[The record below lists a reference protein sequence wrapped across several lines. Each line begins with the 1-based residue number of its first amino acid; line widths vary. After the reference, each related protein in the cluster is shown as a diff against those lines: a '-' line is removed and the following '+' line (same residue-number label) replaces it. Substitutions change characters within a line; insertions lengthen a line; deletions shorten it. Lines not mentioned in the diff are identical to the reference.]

1 MTTEVYITEN
11 VTDIAIGD
19 DQAAT
24 EITVQENKTEVT
36 VSAALSATAGAN
48 AIVYEAGGSIESTT
62 VQAAIEELA
71 NDFYR
76 GTTVPTSGIEEGDL
90 FYDTDDNILRV
101 YAETSSNN
109 LEWVTL
115 MEATDSTNML
125 RLDGGSY
132 QNPK

>member
-1 MTTEVYITEN
+1 MRWSL
-11 VTDIAIGD
+11 
-19 DQAAT
+19 QAAT

-132 QNPK
+132 